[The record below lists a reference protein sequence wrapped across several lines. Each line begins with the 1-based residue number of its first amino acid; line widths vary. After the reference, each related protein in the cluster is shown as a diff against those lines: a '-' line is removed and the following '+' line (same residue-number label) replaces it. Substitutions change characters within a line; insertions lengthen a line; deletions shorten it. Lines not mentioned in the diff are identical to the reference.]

1 MQLTKKQII
10 ILIIIV
16 LLFFVVIFSVFFLKQ
31 KIFKPIDE
39 TKQDNNIQISETQ
52 KKEDFDSVDF
62 ETKAEVDIQSQI
74 ISTARNF
81 IERYGSWSNQADD
94 FYELIAP
101 MITDSMYSQA
111 NSYISN
117 NENFKD
123 KDQYYGITTKAL
135 NITVLESNNDFARV
149 SCSLQQVENKNN
161 TENIFYK
168 TAEVSLV
175 YQNDKWLANSVLW
188 K

>member
-1 MQLTKKQII
+1 
-10 ILIIIV
+10 
-16 LLFFVVIFSVFFLKQ
+16 
-31 KIFKPIDE
+31 
-39 TKQDNNIQISETQ
+39 
-52 KKEDFDSVDF
+52 
-62 ETKAEVDIQSQI
+62 
-74 ISTARNF
+74 
-81 IERYGSWSNQADD
+81 
-94 FYELIAP
+94 